1 MTPTLMGRVQTRTVL
16 LTALGVPITLPFCVL
31 AFPLVPI
38 PLVMLAI
45 VWLVGLTL
53 DPVYHALQQ
62 RRWDHDWP
70 VHLQIVAGLVEL
82 LVSLPFVVG
91 CGLVSNPLTI
101 LLFPFNYLFVWL
113 AMFLVAQ
120 GPMRVVFL
128 RWRFRGGELT
138 DPGGDS

>member
-82 LVSLPFVVG
+82 LVSLPVVVG